1 MRNFLGWPH
10 PFSLATPLINESSCN
25 DFLYN
30 EHPTHG
36 LIFLRFTM
44 SLRKFFTSAGD
55 EDDDNSEN
63 EDGPCPSKRP
73 STEPA
78 KHS

>member
-1 MRNFLGWPH
+1 MKFLGDH
-10 PFSLATPLINESSCN
+10 TPFSLATPLIIESSCN

-36 LIFLRFTM
+36 LSRFTM

-63 EDGPCPSKRP
+63 EDGPGL
-73 STEPA
+73 
-78 KHS
+78 

>member
-1 MRNFLGWPH
+1 MRALVREIFGWPH

-36 LIFLRFTM
+36 LGFFK

-63 EDGPCPSKRP
+63 EDASKRP

>member
-1 MRNFLGWPH
+1 MGGH
-10 PFSLATPLINESSCN
+10 TPFSLATPLIYESSCN

-36 LIFLRFTM
+36 LRFTM

-63 EDGPCPSKRP
+63 EDG
-73 STEPA
+73 TGL
-78 KHS
+78 